1 MKNTFEIGDK
11 VVLVKDVYDLVGN
24 TDSMGYTFKIGD
36 SFEVVSHLALPSDKW
51 IVKGLVC
58 QQDLEGL
65 EEFFVV
71 KSPEEEEKKS
81 ALDVQEGGGHYK
93 SKGIQPVEYAYRNN
107 LGFIESNVVKYVSRW
122 KEKNGIQDLK
132 KARHYLDILI
142 EFEEEKENK

>member
-1 MKNTFEIGDK
+1 MNTFKVGDQ
-11 VVLVKDVYDLVGN
+11 VILVKDVYDLVDN
-24 TDSMGYTFKIGD
+24 TDSYGYTFKLGD
-36 SFEVVSHLALPSDKW
+36 CFEVVNLMSMPNDKW
-51 IVKGLVC
+51 IVKGKVC
-58 QQDLEGL
+58 LEDLEGL

-71 KSPEEEEKKS
+71 KAKEEMKKS

-142 EFEEEKENK
+142 EFEEQKEQK

>member
-1 MKNTFEIGDK
+1 MSFKVGDRVRLK
-11 VVLVKDVYDLVGN
+11 PGAYLTNLHGLGYECSYSISEVSEAGISLVGSGCIWN
-24 TDSMGYTFKIGD
+24 PEYFFLISRDETINSSEDFKKINKPR
-36 SFEVVSHLALPSDKW
+36 L
-51 IVKGLVC
+51 
-58 QQDLEGL
+58 
-65 EEFFVV
+65 
-71 KSPEEEEKKS
+71 EEKKS

-142 EFEEEKENK
+142 EFEEKK

>member
-1 MKNTFEIGDK
+1 MTRKFRVDS
-11 VVLVKDVYDLVGN
+11 VKKSSMTYFPGMENYVGN
-24 TDSMGYTFKIGD
+24 ILILNADATEHEGVIGLFTRD
-36 SFEVVSHLALPSDKW
+36 AIEWCYFDFDCLTEIFNVVDNKPEV
-51 IVKGLVC
+51 
-58 QQDLEGL
+58 
-65 EEFFVV
+65 
-71 KSPEEEEKKS
+71 EKKS

-142 EFEEEKENK
+142 EFEEQKEHK

>member
-1 MKNTFEIGDK
+1 MKVRYIKPNASAEGQTIGKVYEILTDEKGFPYFIDDEGEKNYNYDQHEKSFEI
-11 VVLVKDVYDLVGN
+11 V
-24 TDSMGYTFKIGD
+24 
-36 SFEVVSHLALPSDKW
+36 
-51 IVKGLVC
+51 
-58 QQDLEGL
+58 
-65 EEFFVV
+65 
-71 KSPEEEEKKS
+71 EEKKS

-142 EFEEEKENK
+142 EFEEQKEQQ